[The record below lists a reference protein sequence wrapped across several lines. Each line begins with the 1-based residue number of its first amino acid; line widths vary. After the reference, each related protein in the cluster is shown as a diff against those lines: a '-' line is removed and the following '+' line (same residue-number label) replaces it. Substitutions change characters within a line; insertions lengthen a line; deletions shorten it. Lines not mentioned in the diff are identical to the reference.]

1 MNPLFRLSVTQKLHP
16 WSLQKQPPRR
26 CQSQPPLPRGKAEGE
41 AVWTWC
47 LCLPDPQKWEIQAGM
62 LPTESSLRLVMN
74 LTQGNTEAAFI
85 TLWNTE
91 G

>member
-1 MNPLFRLSVTQKLHP
+1 M
-16 WSLQKQPPRR
+16 
-26 CQSQPPLPRGKAEGE
+26 
-41 AVWTWC
+41 WTWC

>member
-1 MNPLFRLSVTQKLHP
+1 M
-16 WSLQKQPPRR
+16 
-26 CQSQPPLPRGKAEGE
+26 
-41 AVWTWC
+41 WTWC
-47 LCLPDPQKWEIQAGM
+47 LCLPDPQKWEIQAGT